1 MQITSVEIALVGIVV
16 TVALNMIALAFSYG
30 KLTSRVDAIMTT
42 LHDMREAIERYTTL
56 PTTVDEHKRTIEGLQ
71 TTLRNGLSARV
82 SAVESG
88 LAEVRAICKE
98 RHGRQSA

>member
-1 MQITSVEIALVGIVV
+1 MQITSLEIALVGIVV

-30 KLTSRVDAIMTT
+30 KLTSRVDAIAST
-42 LHDMREAIERYTTL
+42 LHDMREVIERNMAL
-56 PTTVDEHKRTIEGLQ
+56 PTTVEEHKRIIEGIQ
-71 TTLRNGLSARV
+71 ATLRNGLTARV

-88 LAEVRAICKE
+88 LAESRAICKE